1 MCYCTAFGGYQR
13 INGSQCI
20 DVNECE
26 EDNGFCDSTCT
37 NTDGSYFCSCPSG
50 YQLGENGRECN
61 DVDEC
66 LTGQSCGSG
75 LLCINTLGAYH
86 CVNGLFASALT
97 DPGVSTV
104 AASTA
109 LSTNAILGIIIAS
122 VVTMANVALVL
133 FLTYHWSKRQ
143 RKNNAREAQ
152 TYGNINRAFSSE
164 QGTVRSFNSFMSKFS
179 SQDADAISVS
189 SLES

>member
-1 MCYCTAFGGYQR
+1 
-13 INGSQCI
+13 
-20 DVNECE
+20 
-26 EDNGFCDSTCT
+26 
-37 NTDGSYFCSCPSG
+37 
-50 YQLGENGRECN
+50 
-61 DVDEC
+61 
-66 LTGQSCGSG
+66 
-75 LLCINTLGAYH
+75 
-86 CVNGLFASALT
+86 
-97 DPGVSTV
+97 
-104 AASTA
+104 

-122 VVTMANVALVL
+122 VVTVANVALVL